1 VEAAPV
7 SALYPH
13 INGVKMGTLATIV
26 PSLSPL
32 IRSAVPPSK
41 FLSPV
46 LADRAQ
52 RLADEAVRAGERAAS
67 RRRAAMAHEATASRQ
82 RDRHARLKAGARLV
96 LLGEAARA
104 ALGYRVLRPQMVVV
118 EGGGFSTWDRYI
130 VSAVAHEC
138 DARRARA
145 AVADIDVKSRDL
157 GFMSAATSRR
167 AEAANDASRSAQR
180 SMGNALLAH
189 SIKSA
194 SDLSQEAEEARL
206 DRRRDKLADRLRERS
221 HPVDAKTLQPV
232 IIQRTNREVS
242 RVRMMKTASR
252 FKGGRRAL
260 THMMADR
267 DRLASEKESSPQVME
282 FGQVLITRERILS
295 IKAQVELER
304 NRRVV
309 PLVWCDLDVDLWMI
323 GAYETLLR
331 LPMQVRPREFGNAM
345 PKPADH
351 ASTDWGDELARLTL
365 DDEEAAPT
373 FGRAKL
379 RALGLP
385 DQVDIDRMN
394 VALHWPFDYL
404 ADGEP
409 KVAKCVGYGALWKA
423 LDFPVDIIKEN
434 VDFALSMHYHDFD
447 VMRGEG
453 LRTIA
458 SRLNAKN
465 CRRAVF

>member
-138 DARRARA
+138 DARRA
-145 AVADIDVKSRDL
+145 
-157 GFMSAATSRR
+157 
-167 AEAANDASRSAQR
+167 EAANDASRSAQR

-194 SDLSQEAEEARL
+194 SALSQEAEEARL